1 MIVILVRPLQKVLGD
16 LCGECN
22 MGRRLISATPWGFS
36 HALKIVDA
44 VLRGIAQVLDN
55 SCHIYFC
62 LGNIIHIQPCPEGH
76 IPTCGTVNIKANH
89 FTGVFCQ

>member
-1 MIVILVRPLQKVLGD
+1 MIVILVRLLQKVLGD

-76 IPTCGTVNIKANH
+76 IPTCGTVNIEANH